1 MQKLDL
7 NFVVAAEAVVAVA
20 AVVPVVEVVEAFDSF
35 AFDLKYKNR
44 NSILFLLC

>member
-35 AFDLKYKNR
+35 AFDFVLVKELSKHL
-44 NSILFLLC
+44 IDK